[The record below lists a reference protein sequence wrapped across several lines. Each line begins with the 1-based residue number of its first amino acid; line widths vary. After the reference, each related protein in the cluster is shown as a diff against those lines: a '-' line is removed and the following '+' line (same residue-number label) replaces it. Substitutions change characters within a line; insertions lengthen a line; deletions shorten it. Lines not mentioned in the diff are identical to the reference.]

1 MRLALISDIHGNTA
15 ALDAVIADMNGLHPD
30 VVICLGDIAAGGP
43 DPGGAIDRVAEVAT
57 FAVQGNTDAGLVDM
71 PAWWRDPGS
80 IGLPDDAIPGMEVTV
95 WTAERVTEEHRG
107 FLADLPLT
115 VEVDLGEVGDLL
127 AFHGS
132 PRSFDELV
140 TATTAPDA
148 LDTMFAGTS
157 ASVMAGGHSHVPL
170 LRRHR
175 GITRVN
181 PGSVGMPFGRYGYA
195 GGAPVLAH
203 AEYAVL
209 SAAGSLVDVELRQ
222 VPVDRETLE
231 ASVGRSGMPRADWW
245 LGLREG
251 GDSV

>member
-15 ALDAVIADMNGLHPD
+15 ALDAVIADLNGLHPD
-30 VVICLGDIAAGGP
+30 VVVCLGDIAAGGP
-43 DPGGAIDRVAEVAT
+43 DPGGAIERVAEVAT

-71 PAWWRDPGS
+71 PAWWQDPAS

-95 WTAERVTEEHRG
+95 WTAERLTEEHRG

-115 VEVDLGEVGDLL
+115 VEVDLGEAGELL

-132 PRSFDELV
+132 PASFDDLI
-140 TATTAPDA
+140 TATTAPDE
-148 LDTMFAGTS
+148 LDTMCAGTA
-157 ASVMAGGHSHVPL
+157 ASLLAGGHSHVPL

-175 GITRVN
+175 GITLIN

-195 GGAPVLAH
+195 GGAPVLSH

-209 SAAGSLVDVELRQ
+209 SVAGSLVDVELRQ
-222 VPVDRETLE
+222 VPVDREKLH
-231 ASVGRSGMPRADWW
+231 ASVDQSGMPRADWW
-245 LGLREG
+245 LGLRET
-251 GDSV
+251 GDPV